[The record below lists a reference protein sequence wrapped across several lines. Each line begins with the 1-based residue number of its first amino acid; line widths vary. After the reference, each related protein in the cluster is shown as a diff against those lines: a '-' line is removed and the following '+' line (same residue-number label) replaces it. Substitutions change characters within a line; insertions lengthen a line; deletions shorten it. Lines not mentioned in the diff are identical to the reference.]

1 TRIVSILDYMH
12 NRGALHPELPDYD
25 GGAIWLQPD
34 IDATLAADAGGPT
47 PPAPVAE
54 VDLNGHGTHVAGIA
68 ASNGLAT
75 GNGLPAQRY
84 VGVAPVAGIIAIQ
97 GTHGDATFTDSDV
110 IAGCRFAVDEGSRL
124 GRPVVANL
132 SLGSNSGPHDGTSDL
147 EVALDDLFPADQP
160 GRAIVIASGNEGG
173 RDQHAGGWALAGA
186 ATVPVELSTSAQP
199 DAQLAFELWH
209 TGTFALTVISPAGHH
224 YGPVRPGT
232 AFNGA
237 MTPEG
242 QVLVDNGAS
251 SGPRAD
257 GRQPASIV

>member
-1 TRIVSILDYMH
+1 LTTYPIDVRAPDAWAKKLTGAGVTVAVLDTGVNPFHADLERKVYPVFV
-12 NRGALHPELPDYD
+12 NPNTTGYLDAL
-25 GGAIWLQPD
+25 
-34 IDATLAADAGGPT
+34 
-47 PPAPVAE
+47 
-54 VDLNGHGTHVAGIA
+54 GHGTHVTGIA

-84 VGVAPVAGIIAIQ
+84 VGVAPAAGIIAIQ

-224 YGPVRPGT
+224 
-232 AFNGA
+232 
-237 MTPEG
+237 
-242 QVLVDNGAS
+242 
-251 SGPRAD
+251 
-257 GRQPASIV
+257 